1 MTYAEMSMALVVCAD
16 RLSDEELRGAADV
29 MLALLLL
36 AVDKM
41 DDATLGMIGT
51 ACTVLLSEVTARY
64 SDEPW
69 VMEAVVDEMAAALR
83 PFTNSQGA

>member
-51 ACTVLLSEVTARY
+51 ACTVLLSEVATRD
-64 SDEPW
+64 SEPW

>member
-29 MLALLLL
+29 MLALLD
-36 AVDKM
+36 VDRM
-41 DDATLGMIGT
+41 DDATIGMIGT
-51 ACTVLLSEVTARY
+51 ACTVLLSEVATRD
-64 SDEPW
+64 SEPW

>member
-16 RLSDEELRGAADV
+16 RLSDEELRGASDV
-29 MLALLLL
+29 MLALLD
-36 AVDKM
+36 VDRM
-41 DDATLGMIGT
+41 DDATIGMIGT
-51 ACTVLLSEVTARY
+51 ACTVLLSEVATRD
-64 SDEPW
+64 SEPW

>member
-29 MLALLLL
+29 MLALLD
-36 AVDKM
+36 VDRM
-41 DDATLGMIGT
+41 DDATIGMIGT